1 MRIAEGF
8 GGFPLAM
15 VVILSAGN
23 APAYANDATGDIE
36 KITVT
41 ATRAERDIKDVPAT
55 VSVISAEAMEK
66 NLARD
71 IADLIRYE
79 PGVSVGGS
87 NRFGL
92 NGFTIRGIGD
102 DRILTQVDGVPIVD
116 EYNFGAFLTARR
128 DFIDVDALK
137 TVEIVRGPASSLY
150 GSDALGGVVSFLT
163 KDPEDYLTA
172 DRPYHFSAKG
182 GYSSE
187 DQSFLSTAT
196 VAGGGEVFKG
206 LLVYTYREGEE
217 TESNGGDE
225 VSAGPARGKADPQ
238 DFDSHNVLAKLVYD
252 LNDAHRFR
260 LTADYYQTDSAV
272 DVLSDD
278 GAFTCS
284 SRGCSHSNLTT
295 TAADGRERYRVLLG
309 HDYQGDALLFHRAQW
324 QIYFQDS
331 KSEQETSQQRMNLRA
346 RSLEDRQRYSSFSQE
361 VFGAE
366 LQLDRAFDFGATEH
380 YLVYGF
386 EYEDTDSETLR
397 DGGTVNAQTG
407 APIRNP
413 FLNFPTRGFPLSET
427 TEYAFF
433 LQNEITLFDGRF
445 SLTPG
450 LRYDDYEMT
459 PNPDAVFLAGNPGT
473 AVPEKFKDQEVSFK
487 LGAVFHFNKVY
498 SLRAQFAE
506 GFRAPP
512 YDDVNRAFTNFIGGY
527 TTLPNAQL
535 KSERSDSYEFGVR
548 GEGRYGNFSLTGFLN
563 EYNNFIDTNFVRGFN
578 RQTGLLEFQPSNL
591 EQAEIKGVEFAGA
604 WNLEASFP
612 KLQGFSAYASV
623 AYARGNDEQS
633 GRPLNAVDPMK
644 GVFGLSYQPNE
655 TWRAEL
661 VVTAVKRKTRIDDS
675 GVDGEDFRYFATPGF
690 VTLDLLGEYRFGQRA
705 RVNLGVFNLTD
716 KKHWHW
722 SDAFALGGIGQS
734 GPPGAVLWDN
744 IDRFSRPGINV
755 STSFR
760 YVF

>member
-1 MRIAEGF
+1 MKIAERF
-8 GGFPLAM
+8 GGFTLA

-23 APAYANDATGDIE
+23 ALTYANETAGDIE

-41 ATRAERDIKDVPAT
+41 ATRAEARIKDVPAT

-163 KDPEDYLTA
+163 KDPEDYLAA
-172 DRPYHFSAKG
+172 DRPYYFSAKG

-206 LLVYTYREGEE
+206 LLVYTYREGDE
-217 TESNGGDE
+217 TASNGSGE
-225 VSAGPARGKADPQ
+225 VSTGPGRGKADPQ
-238 DFDSHNVLAKLVYD
+238 DFDSHNVLAKLTYD
-252 LNDAHRFR
+252 LNDANRFR
-260 LTADYYQTDSAV
+260 LTADYYQTDSV
-272 DVLSDD
+272 LRVLSDD

-284 SRGCSHSNLTT
+284 ARGCSHSNLTNA
-295 TAADGRERYRVLLG
+295 AADGRERYRVLLG
-309 HDYQGDALLFHRAQW
+309 HDYQGDALLFQRAQW

-331 KSEQETSQQRMNLRA
+331 ESEQETSQQRMNLRA
-346 RSLEDRQRYSSFSQE
+346 RTLEDRERYSSFSQE

-366 LQLDRAFDFGATEH
+366 LQLDRALDIGATEH

-386 EYEDTDSETLR
+386 EYEATDSETLR

-407 APIRNP
+407 APIPNP
-413 FLNFPTRGFPLSET
+413 FLTFPTRGFPLSET

-450 LRYDDYEMT
+450 LRYDNYEMT

-473 AVPEKFKDQEVSFK
+473 AVPEKFEDQEVSFK
-487 LGAVFHFNKVY
+487 LGAVFHFNKAY
-498 SLRAQFAE
+498 SLHAQFAE

-563 EYNNFIDTNFVRGFN
+563 EYDNFIDSSFVKGFN
-578 RQTGLLEFQPSNL
+578 RRTGLLEFQPSNL
-591 EQAEIKGVEFAGA
+591 EQAEIKGVEFTGA
-604 WNLEASFP
+604 WNMEASFP
-612 KLQGFSAYASV
+612 QLQGFRAYASV
-623 AYARGNDEQS
+623 AYARGDDEGS

-661 VVTAVKRKTRIDDS
+661 VMTAVKRKTRIDDS
-675 GVDGEDFRYFATPGF
+675 GVGGEDFRYFATPGF
-690 VTLDLLGEYRFGQRA
+690 VTLDLLGEYRFGERA

-734 GPPGAVLWDN
+734 GPPGTVLYDN
-744 IDRFSRPGINV
+744 IDRFSRPGINI

>member
-15 VVILSAGN
+15 VVILCAGN
-23 APAYANDATGDIE
+23 APTYANDAAGDIE

-41 ATRAERDIKDVPAT
+41 ATRAERVVKDVPAT

-163 KDPEDYLTA
+163 KDPEDYLA
-172 DRPYHFSAKG
+172 AGRPYHFSAKG

-217 TESNGGDE
+217 TESNGGGAI
-225 VSAGPARGKADPQ
+225 SAGPARGKADPQ
-238 DFDSHNVLAKLVYD
+238 DFGSHNVLTKLVYD
-252 LNDAHRFR
+252 LNDAHQFR

-272 DVLSDD
+272 DVLSDA

-295 TAADGRERYRVLLG
+295 TAADGRERYRILLG

-324 QIYFQDS
+324 QLYFQDS
-331 KSEQETSQQRMNLRA
+331 ESEQETSQQRVNLRS
-346 RSLEDRQRYSSFSQE
+346 RGLEDRSRYSSFSQE

-366 LQLDRAFDFGATEH
+366 LQLDRAFDFAATEH

-407 APIRNP
+407 APIPNP
-413 FLNFPTRGFPLSET
+413 FLTFPTRGFPLSET

-433 LQNEITLFDGRF
+433 LQDEITLFDGRF

-487 LGAVFHFNKVY
+487 LGAVFHFNKAY
-498 SLRAQFAE
+498 SLHAQFAE

-548 GEGRYGNFSLTGFLN
+548 GEGRYGSFSLTGFLN
-563 EYNNFIDTNFVRGFN
+563 EYDNFIDTNFVRGFN
-578 RQTGLLEFQPSNL
+578 RRTGLLEFQPSNL
-591 EQAEIKGVEFAGA
+591 DQAEIKGVEFAGA

-612 KLQGFSAYASV
+612 QLQGFHAYASV
-623 AYARGNDEQS
+623 AYARGNDEGS

-644 GVFGLSYQPNE
+644 GVFGLSYRPNE

-661 VVTAVKRKTRIDDS
+661 VATAVKRKTRIDDS
-675 GVDGEDFRYFATPGF
+675 GVGGEDFRYFATPGF
-690 VTLDLLGEYRFGQRA
+690 VTLDLLGEYRFGERA

>member
-1 MRIAEGF
+1 MKIAERF
-8 GGFPLAM
+8 GGFTLA

-23 APAYANDATGDIE
+23 ALTYANETAGDIE

-41 ATRAERDIKDVPAT
+41 ATRAEARIKDVPAT

-172 DRPYHFSAKG
+172 DRPYYFSAKG

-206 LLVYTYREGEE
+206 LLVYTYREGDE
-217 TESNGGDE
+217 TASNGSGE
-225 VSAGPARGKADPQ
+225 VSTGPGRGKADPQ
-238 DFDSHNVLAKLVYD
+238 DFDSHNVLAKLTYD
-252 LNDAHRFR
+252 LNDANRFR
-260 LTADYYQTDSAV
+260 LTADYYQTDSV
-272 DVLSDD
+272 LRVLSDD

-284 SRGCSHSNLTT
+284 ARGCSHSNLTN
-295 TAADGRERYRVLLG
+295 TAADGRKRYRVLLG
-309 HDYQGDALLFHRAQW
+309 HDYQGDALLFQRAQW

-331 KSEQETSQQRMNLRA
+331 KSEQETSQNRMNLRA
-346 RSLEDRQRYSSFSQE
+346 RTLEDRERYSSFSQE

-366 LQLDRAFDFGATEH
+366 LQLDRALDIGATEH

-386 EYEDTDSETLR
+386 EYEATDSETLR

-407 APIRNP
+407 APIPNP
-413 FLNFPTRGFPLSET
+413 FLTFPTRGFPLSET

-450 LRYDDYEMT
+450 LRYDNYEMT

-473 AVPEKFKDQEVSFK
+473 AVPEKFEDQEVSFK

-498 SLRAQFAE
+498 SLHAQFAE

-563 EYNNFIDTNFVRGFN
+563 EYDNFIDSSFVKGFN
-578 RQTGLLEFQPSNL
+578 RRTGLLEFQPSNL
-591 EQAEIKGVEFAGA
+591 EQAEIKGVEFTGA
-604 WNLEASFP
+604 WDMEASFP
-612 KLQGFSAYASV
+612 QLQGFRAYASV
-623 AYARGNDEQS
+623 AYARGNDEGS

-675 GVDGEDFRYFATPGF
+675 GVGGEDFRYFATPGF
-690 VTLDLLGEYRFGQRA
+690 VTLDLLGEYRFGERA

-734 GPPGAVLWDN
+734 GPPGTVLYDN
-744 IDRFSRPGINV
+744 INRFSRPGINV